1 MCKMLINEK
10 IITTLIDYSK
20 WFPKQFWWIPNKV
33 NFYHPKPHN
42 SRDNQGV
49 FGPTLESDL
58 LVCLYA
64 ALSSALPL
72 LTSCSRL
79 RTSFLILA
87 THELLNSIAVFQLE
101 QAHFILVFEY
111 FHLIFYLF
119 YTFIKLIWIYYL
131 QLRLNICLYAIL
143 LVELKII
150 WLDMLLI

>member
-1 MCKMLINEK
+1 MLINEK

-33 NFYHPKPHN
+33 NFYRPKPHN
-42 SRDNQGV
+42 SRDNQWV

-87 THELLNSIAVFQLE
+87 THELLNSIAIFQLE
-101 QAHFILVFEY
+101 LAHFILVFEY

-119 YTFIKLIWIYYL
+119 YTFYQINLNLLLTIKIKYLSICYFTSWIENYL
-131 QLRLNICLYAIL
+131 TGYAL
-143 LVELKII
+143 DLVI
-150 WLDMLLI
+150 